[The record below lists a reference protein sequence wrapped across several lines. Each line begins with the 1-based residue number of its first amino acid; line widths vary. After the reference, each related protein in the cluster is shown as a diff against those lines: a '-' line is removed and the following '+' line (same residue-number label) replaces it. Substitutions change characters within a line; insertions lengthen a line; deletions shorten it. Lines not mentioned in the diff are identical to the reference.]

1 MGKPKARVS
10 KGTISTPP
18 PSPTSEPSIP
28 ATIDP
33 AKISK
38 TVSSEKWRCCML
50 LWLAFAPMVPG
61 RKLLSRRIASTKI
74 VITTKRRSPSNA
86 NNGYRNTHDRS
97 SNQQQEAQ
105 RDNRLRVQSKQ
116 TRPNLVQCLWKA
128 EKPLYRKT
136 SRAQW
141 QHEETEQN
149 DTCAENDS
157 SPEYPADNVCREL
170 FFISGNFLKLLKR
183 TAGSMFL
190 LFHSWNR

>member
-1 MGKPKARVS
+1 MGKPKASVS

-61 RKLLSRRIASTKI
+61 RKLLSRRIASTKT

-86 NNGYRNTHDRS
+86 KTTMDTATRMIGVAIS
-97 SNQQQEAQ
+97 SRRPSVMIACGCK
-105 RDNRLRVQSKQ
+105 VSKPTQ
-116 TRPNLVQCLWKA
+116 TWP
-128 EKPLYRKT
+128 
-136 SRAQW
+136 
-141 QHEETEQN
+141 
-149 DTCAENDS
+149 
-157 SPEYPADNVCREL
+157 NVCGKLRNLCTERPPGR
-170 FFISGNFLKLLKR
+170 SGNMRKPSKMILALRMTPPRSTQLI
-183 TAGSMFL
+183 MFAASFSL
-190 LFHSWNR
+190 SAETF